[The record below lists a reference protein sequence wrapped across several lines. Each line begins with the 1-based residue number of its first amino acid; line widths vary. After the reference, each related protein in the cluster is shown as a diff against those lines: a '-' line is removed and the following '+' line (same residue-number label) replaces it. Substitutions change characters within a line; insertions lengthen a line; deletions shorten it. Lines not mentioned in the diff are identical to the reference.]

1 MALPSMTLI
10 SMALTTMA
18 LPYPPCMALSSMT
31 LLSMLGPTLHCPT
44 LHDPTLSMTLP
55 YMDDPTLHG
64 PTLAIIS
71 FLAGYGWSRIMPPGV
86 SLRKLSVSLVVLFVG
101 WVLIVEPSPNGPCYE
116 MSSVQG
122 AGPTKLRIAHAASLL
137 DCPFPSMLLRFSPQ
151 VQPAHAHNPC

>member
-1 MALPSMTLI
+1 MASALPSASPVTLSIASASPTSLASLLLYLPSMHGPTLHGLPSMTL
-10 SMALTTMA
+10 
-18 LPYPPCMALSSMT
+18 P
-31 LLSMLGPTLHCPT
+31 
-44 LHDPTLSMTLP
+44 SMTLP
-55 YMDDPTLHG
+55 YMHDPTLHG

-137 DCPFPSMLLRFSPQ
+137 DCPFPSMLLRFSPK
-151 VQPAHAHNPC
+151 VQPAHAHILC